1 MVSFKHFLLL
11 SIFTISIV
19 NGLWPFTKKNKNN
32 GKRKESVS
40 IEESTGSIADYTKD
54 CTPMVPPIV
63 TKYIEE
69 VENRGME
76 YEGLYRKSAT
86 ITEIENLENV
96 IDSDINADISTF
108 STPAITSALKNFLR
122 NNLLESVINKET
134 MDQLLNNFENKE
146 ELKTII
152 YNLPQPKQDT
162 LAYLI
167 IHLQKVEVK
176 QMVNENKRMT
186 YHNLAVIFRPSI
198 IHKEGIDTLPN
209 WKQQNAAQITIIE
222 GLLNIPTI
230 FWNNLLYNIATGSIA
245 DYAKHYSPMVPPILV
260 KYIKEIENRGMR
272 SVGLYL
278 FDAEDMEIK
287 KLQNRCKDLHADIS
301 KYSILTI
308 ASALKSFLGDQ
319 LTDKTIN
326 EETRNQI
333 IYALRM
339 KNDEEIKKIIFQLPK
354 PNRETLAYLIIHL
367 QKVIKERKSGMSH
380 MKIAS
385 VFSNIL
391 INKYHTSREIVYT
404 FFKYSSSFWLSSL
417 ENDDNS
423 GADDDD
429 DDNDDDNDVND
440 SSSGVDDDN
449 DEIWQEEGSSGGV
462 PSSNDMS
469 SATRKLKDNAN
480 DDLTMVPSIL
490 RKYIEEI
497 EEREMEYRTL
507 YLERGELKEIT
518 LLYNICNN
526 DLNADISAFSISAI
540 TSAVKLFLREYFK
553 KKLIDEEMRDNFL
566 SAFEIQDKRKSE
578 TKMKIIISRLPQL
591 NCATLAYMI
600 IHLKKVLNQETN
612 RLTHSMYATIFAPI
626 FINHKVHLY
635 ENTINTNSMIIEH
648 LKFKEKLKTIIQI
661 FLSFPISYWEIM
673 INNPYSTRKKYHK
686 KISGFERD

>member
-230 FWNNLLYNIATGSIA
+230 FWNNLLYNIAT
-245 DYAKHYSPMVPPILV
+245 
-260 KYIKEIENRGMR
+260 
-272 SVGLYL
+272 
-278 FDAEDMEIK
+278 
-287 KLQNRCKDLHADIS
+287 
-301 KYSILTI
+301 
-308 ASALKSFLGDQ
+308 
-319 LTDKTIN
+319 
-326 EETRNQI
+326 
-333 IYALRM
+333 
-339 KNDEEIKKIIFQLPK
+339 
-354 PNRETLAYLIIHL
+354 
-367 QKVIKERKSGMSH
+367 
-380 MKIAS
+380 
-385 VFSNIL
+385 
-391 INKYHTSREIVYT
+391 IVYT